1 MSNGTTEVGVE
12 PRANTEAIV
21 AQPAAPAGPC
31 RVLSLDGGGAK
42 GFYTIGVLK
51 EVEGLVGSPLC
62 GRFRLI
68 FGTSTGAIIAALL
81 GLGHTVDEVHALYK
95 GHVPRIMR
103 RWTAWGKTRALRK
116 LAAEVFKESKFEEF
130 RTGIGIVATNWG
142 LEKPLI
148 FKSQRGQAH
157 GQVGTFVP
165 GMGCTIADAVRA
177 SCSAYPFFNRP
188 KLKTSRGE
196 HVDMGDGGYCAN
208 NPTLYAIT
216 EALTSLGQARGN
228 LRVLSLGVGTY
239 PEPRRGFIKRSVR
252 KLKTVRLLQKTLNV
266 NTGSMEQLRK
276 VLFEDIQTVRISEGF
291 SAPELATD
299 LMEHNLKKLD
309 MLYQRG
315 RKSFGQHERELRA
328 LLL

>member
-1 MSNGTTEVGVE
+1 M
-12 PRANTEAIV
+12 
-21 AQPAAPAGPC
+21 
-31 RVLSLDGGGAK
+31 
-42 GFYTIGVLK
+42 
-51 EVEGLVGSPLC
+51 
-62 GRFRLI
+62 
-68 FGTSTGAIIAALL
+68 
-81 GLGHTVDEVHALYK
+81 
-95 GHVPRIMR
+95 
-103 RWTAWGKTRALRK
+103 
-116 LAAEVFKESKFEEF
+116 EVFKESKFEEF

-165 GMGCTIADAVRA
+165 GMDCTVADAVRA
-177 SCSAYPFFNRP
+177 SCSAYPFFKRP

-216 EALTSLGQARGN
+216 DALTSLGARRTD

-239 PEPRRGFIKRSVR
+239 PEPKRWLVARMVRR
-252 KLKTVRLLQKTLNV
+252 LKTVRLLQKTLSV

-276 VLFEDIQTVRISEGF
+276 VLFEDIHSVRISEGF
-291 SAPELATD
+291 SSPEMATD

-309 MLYQRG
+309 ILYQRG
-315 RKSFGQHERELRA
+315 RESFGQHEREVRA